1 MGRLNV
7 GARPV
12 VRQAGIVSLPGR
24 ARPPYLAAPIG
35 LPPCFPLPP
44 FRFFQLPF
52 YLHHVAS
59 HLPEAVVT
67 NEHFTQLNGL
77 SSEWII
83 ERTGIRERR
92 KVGPGEN
99 GNTMAVAAAQAA
111 LAAAPAFAPEKVDL
125 IVVGTYTPHDTI
137 FTAAHAVQRALGVNE
152 IPTVTVSSAC
162 SSLLN
167 ALEIVEGYFALGKA
181 SRAVVVVSE
190 HNTAYNNEADTIA
203 GHLWGD
209 GAAALLLS
217 KAQISPDD
225 LLIQHIT
232 TGGAA
237 PVGKADDA
245 VTLKPVEKG
254 IVMPHGRDVFQWAC
268 TYMARITQKVLDQ
281 FELAATDLRFLIP
294 HQANLRISHN
304 VVKQL
309 GLPPERAV
317 SNIERLGN
325 TGCAGAAIG
334 LADIWSELV
343 AGDKVI
349 ITVFGGGYSYGA
361 MLLEKSGIHS

>member
-1 MGRLNV
+1 M
-7 GARPV
+7 
-12 VRQAGIVSLPGR
+12 
-24 ARPPYLAAPIG
+24 
-35 LPPCFPLPP
+35 
-44 FRFFQLPF
+44 
-52 YLHHVAS
+52 YLHHVAAY
-59 HLPEAVVT
+59 LPAAVVT
-67 NEHFTQLNGL
+67 NEYFTQLNGL
-77 SSEWII
+77 SSDWII

-92 KVGPGEN
+92 KAASGEN
-99 GNTMAVAAAQAA
+99 SNTMAVAAAEAA
-111 LAAAPAFAPEKVDL
+111 LAAAPAFATEAIDL

-137 FTAAHAVQRALGVNE
+137 FTAAHAVQRAIGVPD
-152 IPTVTVSSAC
+152 IPTVTISSAC

-181 SRAVVVVSE
+181 RRAVVVVSE
-190 HNTAYNNEADTIA
+190 HNTAYNNEEDTIA

-217 KAQISPDD
+217 KERLSADD
-225 LLIQHIT
+225 LLIRHII

-237 PVGKADDA
+237 PVGKANDA

-268 TYMARITQKVLDQ
+268 TYMTRITEQLLDR
-281 FELAATDLRFLIP
+281 FELRANELRYLIP

-334 LADIWSELV
+334 LAEVWDTLLG
-343 AGDKVI
+343 GDKVI
-349 ITVFGGGYSYGA
+349 VTVFGGGYSYGA
-361 MLLEKSGIHS
+361 MLLEKGNG